1 MQPEMTEHNYVV
13 AWCLLT
19 SDPSTAWQGYG
30 HYEDAYERFTGKG
43 AYQDALTQYNRVN
56 QLDNLHTASLTL
68 ELKTTD

>member
-13 AWCLLT
+13 AWCLE
-19 SDPSTAWQGYG
+19 DEGYAEGYG
-30 HYEDAYERFTGKG
+30 TYSDAYERFVGEG
-43 AYQDALTQYNRVN
+43 AYQDALEQYNRVK